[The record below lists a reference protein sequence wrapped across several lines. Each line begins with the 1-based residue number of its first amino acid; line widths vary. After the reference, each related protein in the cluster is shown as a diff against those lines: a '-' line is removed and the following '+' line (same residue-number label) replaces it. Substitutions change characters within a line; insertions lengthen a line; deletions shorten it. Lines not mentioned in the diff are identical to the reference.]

1 MNRTLT
7 IIGIWIVGSGVVLGH
22 VTNDRAEEC
31 GWPVRVSNDA
41 LIASLAWP
49 GLSWLWRQPS
59 LTARAWR
66 SSRARKVARNEPD
79 VRSENRRPDRAGSA
93 RQTFTHLQCVKTA
106 SSQETTWLET
116 YGIDV

>member
-49 GLSWLWRQPS
+49 VLAVAATIVDRES
-59 LTARAWR
+59 LAQQ
-66 SSRARKVARNEPD
+66 SC
-79 VRSENRRPDRAGSA
+79 SEGGA
-93 RQTFTHLQCVKTA
+93 Q
-106 SSQETTWLET
+106 
-116 YGIDV
+116 